1 MMSFTVGN
9 ARRICFGFVD
19 VSEEDVWV
27 EHQDLRKNTSAW

>member
-19 VSEEDVWV
+19 VSEEDLWV
-27 EHQDLRKNTSAW
+27 EY